1 MINSDVTP
9 KGMWDAMFA
18 NRQNGGTPIMPEAPP
33 TSLSTLA
40 EGGQNH
46 AQKWMSE
53 AANSAAS
60 PKVNLANPGTVQPA
74 PDYKKLFSWS
84 SAFKT

>member
-1 MINSDVTP
+1 MNNPSP
-9 KGMWDAMFA
+9 KEMWDAMFA
-18 NRQNGGTPIMPEAPP
+18 NRQKGGTPVMPETPS

-46 AQKWMSE
+46 AQKWMG
-53 AANSAAS
+53 AVANSAAAS
-60 PKVNLANPGTVQPA
+60 RINLANNNSGVTV

-84 SAFKT
+84 SAFKI